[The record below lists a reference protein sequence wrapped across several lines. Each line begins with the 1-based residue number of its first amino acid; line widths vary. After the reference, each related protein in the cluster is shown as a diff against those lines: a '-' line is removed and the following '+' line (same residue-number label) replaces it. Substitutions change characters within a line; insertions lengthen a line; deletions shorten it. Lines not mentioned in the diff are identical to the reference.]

1 MASLYCEVRGGF
13 FFFREQAARPI
24 GKRAADGRNGGS
36 DSGKGRLERGK
47 TGADGRFRG
56 GNCHVGKGVFTAVFA
71 TRREKIFSLPWE
83 QNSAREHDKRD
94 K

>member
-1 MASLYCEVRGGF
+1 MDEM
-13 FFFREQAARPI
+13 
-24 GKRAADGRNGGS
+24 GGS

-71 TRREKIFSLPWE
+71 TMPEKNFFLPWE

>member
-1 MASLYCEVRGGF
+1 MTLSFVICH
-13 FFFREQAARPI
+13 FREGASGKADR
-24 GKRAADGRNGGS
+24 KRAADGRNGGS

-71 TRREKIFSLPWE
+71 TMPEKNFFLTWE

>member
-1 MASLYCEVRGGF
+1 MTLSFVICH
-13 FFFREQAARPI
+13 FREGAS
-24 GKRAADGRNGGS
+24 GKAERKKGSRWTKWGS

-71 TRREKIFSLPWE
+71 TRREKIFFLPWE